1 MKKITSIKELKKES
15 EYDDRKGM
23 AEFFILLN
31 FNLRSSKR
39 ITYYPDTN
47 TFDVH
52 NEIDDS
58 YEEDLTEEQ
67 LINETHIGVA
77 IERGALYKYDL

>member
-1 MKKITSIKELKKES
+1 MTLIKSVEELKQAAL
-15 EYDDRKGM
+15 YDER
-23 AEFFILLN
+23 AIVEFFIVLK
-31 FNLRSSKR
+31 FGLRSSKR
-39 ITYYPDTN
+39 IVYFPETN

-58 YEEDLTEEQ
+58 WEEDLTEKQ

-77 IERGALYKYDL
+77 IEKGAFYKYN